1 MKALALVES
10 PDHVCCRYR
19 IRPFEAALA
28 GLGWS
33 LAVEGLARG
42 PVARP
47 AQLRGAR
54 RFDAVI
60 LQRKLP
66 SAWEF
71 EVLRRS
77 SRRLVFD
84 LDDAVFWRDSY
95 HPRGQQSASRW
106 ARFSRLARRADA
118 VIAGNDFLAGRALRA
133 GAGEGAVHRIPT
145 CVDPARYPI
154 REHAPGAPVR
164 LAWIG
169 SSSTMRGI
177 EGRRD
182 LWDRI
187 AREVPGIRMRVI
199 SDRAPDLGAMPVEFV
214 PWSEATE
221 AAALAECD
229 AGVSWTPDDPWSR
242 GKCGLKVLQ
251 YLAAGL
257 PVVANPVGVHGE
269 MVANGRSGFLVDSD
283 DDWLVAVGRLADDA
297 DLRRRL
303 GREARGAVERDFSA
317 DRWAS
322 RFAEVVTGRA
332 VGSTPRPRLGPGD
345 VRGACRPG
353 PAGGSRR

>member
-19 IRPFEAALA
+19 IRPFEAALS

-42 PVARP
+42 PVARS

-60 LQRKLP
+60 LQRKLL
-66 SAWEF
+66 SAWDF
-71 EVLRRS
+71 EVLRAS

-106 ARFSRLARRADA
+106 AQFCRIARRADA
-118 VIAGNDFLAGRALRA
+118 VIAGNDFLAARALLA

-154 REHAPGAPVR
+154 REHATGTPVR

-187 AREVPGIRMRVI
+187 AREVPGVRMRVI
-199 SDRAPDLGAMPVEFV
+199 SDRAPDLGGMPVEFV
-214 PWSEATE
+214 PWSEQTE

-229 AGVSWTPDDPWSR
+229 AGVSWTPDDLWSR

-269 MVANGRSGFLVDSD
+269 MVAHGRSGFLVGSD
-283 DDWLVAVGRLADDA
+283 ENWLDAVGQIAVDA
-297 DLRRRL
+297 ELRRRM
-303 GREARGAVERDFSA
+303 GRAARESVERAYSA

-322 RFAEVVTGRA
+322 RFVEAVSGPA
-332 VGSTPRPRLGPGD
+332 VGSTPRPHVGAGGGG
-345 VRGACRPG
+345 VACRPG
-353 PAGGSRR
+353 PVGGSHR